1 MVKLQIISDTH
12 LEFRGE
18 NFQRLIKPSA
28 PILCMVG
35 DICACGTDSDFRVYK
50 EFIKYLAPKFKYIFH
65 IPGNHE
71 YYTSGNKNIT
81 YEDTIPGINK
91 KIQNYL
97 KSFNNIFFLNDSTV
111 KLNIDKKTYIFIGT
125 ALWTG
130 IRQHNKKKIESMMN
144 DYNSIYM
151 PCQLPKKSI
160 KSLQPVRKF
169 TVDDMSKIHIKSLKY
184 IKKEMSKIKPDE
196 IGIVL
201 THHKPYRSASIEK
214 IITQAYETDIIGT
227 IIKSPHRVKLFV
239 YGHTHVADDSQVDG
253 VRVVSNPKGYPSQKT
268 RYKNDFVV
276 GV

>member
-1 MVKLQIISDTH
+1 
-12 LEFRGE
+12 
-18 NFQRLIKPSA
+18 
-28 PILCMVG
+28 MVG
-35 DICACGTDSDFRVYK
+35 DICACGTFADFKIYK
-50 EFIKYLAPKFKYIFH
+50 EFIKYLAPKFRYIFH

-71 YYTSGNKNIT
+71 YYTTGNRNIT
-81 YEDTIPGINK
+81 HEDTVPGINK

-97 KSFNNIFFLNDSTV
+97 KSFDNVFFLNNSTV

-130 IRQHNKKKIESMMN
+130 IRQHDKKHIESMMN

-151 PCQLPKKSI
+151 PHTQIKKSI
-160 KSLQPVRKF
+160 KSRLPDTFKNILHPTATKLVAVRKF
-169 TVDDMSKIHIKSLKY
+169 NVDDMSKIHIKSLKY
-184 IKKEMSKIKPDE
+184 IKKEMEKIQPGE

-201 THHKPYRSASIEK
+201 THHKPYRSSSVDK

-239 YGHTHVADDSQVDG
+239 YGHTHVADDSHVDS

-268 RYKNDFVV
+268 RYKNDFTVSV
-276 GV
+276 